1 MMIDNLIRGYTGTI
15 GTYVVQA
22 LDAVMRGENDPP
34 KPAMTIE
41 QFPVLKRFFASP
53 QGSGTIDAYYN
64 MKQRVDEA
72 TRTINFLE
80 RTGGTQDLQEYLQGK
95 GGKLIMIKPYIQA
108 MEKDM
113 KSLREMRRAVQAS
126 QIDAGQK
133 RQILDS
139 IRASEVAITSRMQ
152 YVKKLV
158 D

>member
-1 MMIDNLIRGYTGTI
+1 
-15 GTYVVQA
+15 
-22 LDAVMRGENDPP
+22 
-34 KPAMTIE
+34 
-41 QFPVLKRFFASP
+41 
-53 QGSGTIDAYYN
+53 
-64 MKQRVDEA
+64 
-72 TRTINFLE
+72 
-80 RTGGTQDLQEYLQGK
+80 
-95 GGKLIMIKPYIQA
+95 

-126 QIDAGQK
+126 QIDPDQK